1 MTAADD
7 PFADD
12 SAEEATGPGWQPRPW
27 WLWSGTLL
35 AAGLAVVLWAG
46 ARLASG
52 SLGTSLRTRA
62 CDGEVGGAIILM
74 SVGTVLVA
82 FGMSLARLHHPA
94 SVLSWDL
101 RSLPWTVPVPL
112 FLVLGAAPGVL
123 GCGAARDVAELPLAG
138 GALVGASGII
148 VLGVGIAL
156 LAAALAAAA
165 NVTWLAPEAAHGDEA
180 PGIVDLA
187 IAEAEAFRAE
197 RGGERF
203 RGVDPID

>member
-1 MTAADD
+1 MTAAVD

-12 SAEEATGPGWQPRPW
+12 SAEEATAPGWQPRPW
-27 WLWSGTLL
+27 WLWSGALLVAGFVGVLRAGTL
-35 AAGLAVVLWAG
+35 V
-46 ARLASG
+46 ASG
-52 SLGTSLRTRA
+52 SLGTSLRPRA
-62 CDGEVGGAIILM
+62 CDGDVGGALILM
-74 SVGTVLVA
+74 AVGAVLMA

-101 RSLPWTVPVPL
+101 RSLPWTVPIPL

-123 GCGAARDVAELPLAG
+123 GCRAARDVAELPLAG
-138 GALVGASGII
+138 GALVGSSGIL

-165 NVTWLAPEAAHGDEA
+165 NVTWLAPDPAHPEEA

-187 IAEAEAFRAE
+187 IAEAEAFRAD
-197 RGGERF
+197 GAAERF